1 MRNNSNKLE
10 NAIFPIA
17 WILHQQRKGTLQVE
31 KQKYLP
37 GIKEPV
43 KLPEKLR
50 NKKAVPTTKNKTHN
64 PESFIM
70 SKLISVRMTSRED

>member
-1 MRNNSNKLE
+1 
-10 NAIFPIA
+10 
-17 WILHQQRKGTLQVE
+17 LQVE